1 MCVYSKLFYEV
12 FDADGRS
19 LGKQDDRDK
28 ALNACPQDGFVEEV
42 DRVVIQASPRRR
54 IVREDRKIVD

>member
-28 ALNACPQDGFVEEV
+28 ALSDRPQDGFVEEV
-42 DRVVIQASPRRR
+42 DRVVVQVSPRRR
-54 IVREDRKIVD
+54 IVREDRKIVG